1 MVGFRWIQMYFLL
14 LQITEPVAGQLVVFV
29 TVRDGDE
36 ATLPCNSVMD
46 DHENCDSTEWLFDD
60 PRRTA
65 AVLLVRDGQI
75 HKAAKDKSDRLSVS
89 EKCSLIIKNVTDED
103 VGRYTC
109 RQLRSGRQQ
118 GPDALIYLF
127 GVTMTEHEDDD
138 EVTLRCSVKTY
149 EGRCRHTVKWLL
161 QGRDIDKDN
170 KELNPSQSSCS
181 ASLTFLTSHFI
192 YTSRFNSFKCEVTE
206 GNKVQQFSF
215 RNSPSDEN
223 TGDDTTTA
231 THWGLYV
238 GVALGLAALL
248 IVVVVVVVVIVRCSK
263 TRANRTRVDDTIVL
277 TSNPAQSAPGERQ
290 DPADPEG
297 VSYASISLPGTNSKA
312 RVRGSEDAV
321 TYSTVNHP
329 AADDNNLYATI
340 NQPKK

>member
-149 EGRCRHTVKWLL
+149 EGR
-161 QGRDIDKDN
+161 
-170 KELNPSQSSCS
+170 
-181 ASLTFLTSHFI
+181 
-192 YTSRFNSFKCEVTE
+192 Y
-206 GNKVQQFSF
+206 
-215 RNSPSDEN
+215 
-223 TGDDTTTA
+223 
-231 THWGLYV
+231 WGLYV